1 MVKEEGSVKVPVKL
15 EQAWKADAPIE
26 VTLLPRANEPVK
38 PEQYLKALYPIVVTE
53 LGIVSEPVK
62 PLQPLKAS
70 SPIAVTVYVTPLL
83 VTVEGRVMLPV
94 GWVYPSQGFVVLVP
108 G

>member
-38 PEQYLKALYPIVVTE
+38 PEQYLKALYPIVFDGATIE
-53 LGIVSEPVK
+53 EYKSN
-62 PLQPLKAS
+62 
-70 SPIAVTVYVTPLL
+70 TPS
-83 VTVEGRVMLPV
+83 GDIDIK
-94 GWVYPSQGFVVLVP
+94 
-108 G
+108 